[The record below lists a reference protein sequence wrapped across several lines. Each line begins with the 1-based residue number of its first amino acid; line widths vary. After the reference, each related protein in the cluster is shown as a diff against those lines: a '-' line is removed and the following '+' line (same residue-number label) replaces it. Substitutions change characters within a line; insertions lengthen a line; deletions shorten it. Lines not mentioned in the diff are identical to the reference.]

1 MYVYVN
7 PEPRRMFQV
16 DGDPPAISKTS
27 VTADRRIARRSPLSA
42 FVWIVISA
50 TLHPPASFQAICAA
64 MTYRMMPIVF
74 FTWPAA
80 SFFCISQ
87 APRRDPAMD
96 PAAVQ
101 ASR

>member
-1 MYVYVN
+1 MHVYIN
-7 PEPRRMFQV
+7 TEQRGKFQV
-16 DGDPPAISKTS
+16 EDDPPAISRTS

-42 FVWIVISA
+42 FVRIVISA
-50 TLHPPASFQAICAA
+50 TVYPPASFQTICAA

-74 FTWPAA
+74 FTWPVA